1 MTKLLPFCLVM
12 GLVTAGGCAPE
23 QGSAPESTDTDQT
36 PAATEAS
43 AEPTV
48 DEQIQTLD
56 EMCADASE
64 AMTLRQEAQSLY
76 DRAGGRDAISQVV
89 KETVR
94 LHLENDKIKHLFE
107 GVDTEQL
114 NQQVTDFL
122 VVATGG
128 EGQYTGR
135 DMAAAHAELNLTND
149 DFLAAGGDL
158 NQAMQTS
165 GWGEDESQE
174 LLCAFVGL
182 RADVVTQ

>member
-1 MTKLLPFCLVM
+1 MTKLLPFCLAI

-23 QGSAPESTDTDQT
+23 QAPAPESTDADQ
-36 PAATEAS
+36 AATEAS

-48 DEQIQTLD
+48 DEQIQTID

-76 DRAGGRDAISQVV
+76 DRAGGRDAIDQVV

-94 LHLENDKIKHLFE
+94 LHLENDKIKHLFD
-107 GVDTEQL
+107 GVDSEKLIQL
-114 NQQVTDFL
+114 VTDFL

-128 EGQYTGR
+128 EGEYTGR
-135 DMAAAHAELNLTND
+135 DMVAAHAELNLTND
-149 DFLAAGGDL
+149 DFLAAGLDL
-158 NQAMQTS
+158 KTAMQTS

-174 LLCAFVGL
+174 LFCAFFGL

>member
-1 MTKLLPFCLVM
+1 M
-12 GLVTAGGCAPE
+12 
-23 QGSAPESTDTDQT
+23 PESTDADQT
-36 PAATEAS
+36 PASTEAS

-48 DEQIQTLD
+48 DEQIQMLD

-64 AMTLRQEAQSLY
+64 AMKLRQETQSLY

-89 KETVR
+89 QETVR
-94 LHLENDKIKHLFE
+94 LHLENDKIKGLFD

-114 NQQVTDFL
+114 IQQVTDFL

-128 EGQYTGR
+128 EGEYTGR
-135 DMAAAHAELNLTND
+135 DMVAAHAHLNLTND

-158 NQAMQTS
+158 KKAMQTAEL
-165 GWGEDESQE
+165 GEDESQE
-174 LLCAFVGL
+174 ILCAFVSL